1 MNEVAILLGEH
12 TQPSGRLSLRE
23 TFLNYA
29 GDNRATVGGVE
40 GGQDYAIPY
49 ITTLTRLILQ
59 SVTTS
64 VLLEDFVIIR
74 GVFM

>member
-1 MNEVAILLGEH
+1 MLLQI
-12 TQPSGRLSLRE
+12 TRLSLRE

-40 GGQDYAIPY
+40 GGQDYVIPY

-64 VLLEDFVIIR
+64 ALLEDFAIIR

>member
-1 MNEVAILLGEH
+1 MQEK
-12 TQPSGRLSLRE
+12 R
-23 TFLNYA
+23 
-29 GDNRATVGGVE
+29 DNRATFGGVE

-64 VLLEDFVIIR
+64 ALLEGFVIIR
-74 GVFM
+74 GVFTLLVALCVTKNTAWIL